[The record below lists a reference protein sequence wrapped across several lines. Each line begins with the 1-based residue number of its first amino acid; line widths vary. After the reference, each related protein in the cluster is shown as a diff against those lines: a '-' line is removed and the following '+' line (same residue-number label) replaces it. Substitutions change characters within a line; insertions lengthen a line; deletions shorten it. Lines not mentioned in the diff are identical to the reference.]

1 MEKEKFKITQKQLED
16 FISQIEDGLKVIG
29 SKLAED
35 FMISDES
42 DIDILNSERIEI
54 KFTMIKGKKKIN
66 GIVEAHV
73 KDVNVIFN

>member
-1 MEKEKFKITQKQLED
+1 MEKEKFKITPKQLED
-16 FISQIEDGLKVIG
+16 FISQIEDGLKAIG

-54 KFTMIKGKKKIN
+54 KFTMIKGNKKIN